1 MAKLALYNQDL
12 YVADG
17 YVVDG
22 YVKTYNI
29 YGDYVLKA
37 ISRLT
42 SQFDLSILLQGLVAA
57 IVKPLD
63 ELQGHADSIKSERWI
78 DTAIG
83 KQLDGCG
90 YIVGEMRQ
98 GRDDDAYREAL
109 RFRVFVNISKGTPSA
124 LIQGLKFLTSPS
136 DVQYIEQ
143 YPATAILFTNGPIVP
158 TEIQSQI
165 QDLSPAGIS
174 DVPVCVSYTAK
185 PFRFAKTP
193 PPGELFV
200 NMKQDYLT
208 ANGADITVSTG
219 AESNGSA
226 TLGGIAPADLSVNG
240 YLLDINGLYSLAVH
254 SSNHQTMLDS
264 GYHATGVLQ

>member
-1 MAKLALYNQDL
+1 MTYVEKAL
-12 YVADG
+12 
-17 YVVDG
+17 
-22 YVKTYNI
+22 
-29 YGDYVLKA
+29 
-37 ISRLT
+37 SRLT
-42 SQFDLSILLQGLVAA
+42 SQFQQSPLVLALMEA
-57 IVKPLD
+57 IIKPLD
-63 ELQGHADSIKSERWI
+63 ELQAQADAIKTERWI
-78 DTAIG
+78 DNAIG

-98 GRDDDAYREAL
+98 GRDDDAYREAI
-109 RFRVFVNISKGTPSA
+109 RFRVFVNISKGTTSA
-124 LIQGLKFLTSPS
+124 FIQGLKFLTSPS

-219 AESNGSA
+219 AESSGSA
-226 TLGGIAPADLSVNG
+226 TLGGVAPADLDVNG

-264 GYHATGVLQ
+264 GYHATGVFQ